1 MSEEIAAPRSDNI
14 ELLNQVSAEQQPT
27 PPPPLRKSESLDTI
41 LTLTN
46 SRYSPRNYYGIDL
59 SYRHNP
65 RYNPKCHLI
74 TISKGTNG
82 RSSPLSP
89 GCSPRSPRP
98 LRIWGSPLI
107 GVPLAKSQS
116 LPTVVPSDDEA
127 CPLFAPMPVRKCNAS
142 STGFC
147 QLQRNSDSAMVC
159 IACGTQASGVRMV
172 EQERAKNC
180 PKRDD
185 RTQVGEA
192 RSGSAQQASCDA
204 WANGP
209 ESLNDRNN
217 RIRAWSGGT
226 HMSQRQ
232 ARRMDVQKVANVI
245 GRSVWKDAREDI
257 EGDARMELIRRK
269 IIDVLEVLFKQV
281 NGMHKDVKKHVRL
294 ETIRL
299 YAASMQHEAV
309 CKQAGCMFS
318 LSQRSNMAVAYGVTE
333 FVLTSL
339 YKTGTEKI
347 AELTGGSVT
356 CEQIKEQLSQ
366 VKQLQLVPS
375 GHSQLQQVTSAV
387 GLIARWGPR
396 DACKPCREVEDVPP
410 ELMLPPSI
418 AQAREE
424 YGKST
429 KADPGDAT
437 VKMRLQLEA
446 TAKLS
451 STRGDV
457 RNTALTYLAVPE
469 IVQYLTL
476 PDHQLWSVQLLACLL
491 LYASACKIER
501 LDSTEALRENLLAS
515 ERVRPKTF
523 LNSAKHLEVLMK
535 QFEPPKE
542 TDPEDDI
549 YAC

>member
-1 MSEEIAAPRSDNI
+1 
-14 ELLNQVSAEQQPT
+14 
-27 PPPPLRKSESLDTI
+27 
-41 LTLTN
+41 
-46 SRYSPRNYYGIDL
+46 
-59 SYRHNP
+59 
-65 RYNPKCHLI
+65 
-74 TISKGTNG
+74 
-82 RSSPLSP
+82 
-89 GCSPRSPRP
+89 
-98 LRIWGSPLI
+98 LI

-491 LYASACKIER
+491 LYAAACKIDR
-501 LDSTEALRENLLAS
+501 LDSTEALRENLLAG
-515 ERVRPKTF
+515 EGVRPNTF
-523 LNSAKHLEVLMK
+523 LNSAMHLEVLMK
-535 QFEPPKE
+535 EFEPAKE

>member
-1 MSEEIAAPRSDNI
+1 MSEEIAAPRSGNI
-14 ELLNQVSAEQQPT
+14 ELLNQASADQEPT
-27 PPPPLRKSESLDTI
+27 PPLRKSESLDTI

-59 SYRHNP
+59 AYRHNP
-65 RYNPKCHLI
+65 RYNPKSHFQ

-89 GCSPRSPRP
+89 ACSPRSPRP
-98 LRIWGSPLI
+98 VRIWGSPLI
-107 GVPLAKSQS
+107 GVPLTKSQS

-127 CPLFAPMPVRKCNAS
+127 GPLFAPVPVRQCNAS

-185 RTQVGEA
+185 STQVGEA

-299 YAASMQHEAV
+299 YAASMQHETF

-339 YKTGTEKI
+339 HKTGTEKI

-424 YGKST
+424 YGKSS

-491 LYASACKIER
+491 LYAAACKIDR
-501 LDSTEALRENLLAS
+501 LDSTEALRENLLAG
-515 ERVRPKTF
+515 EGVRPNTF
-523 LNSAKHLEVLMK
+523 LNSAMHLEVLMK
-535 QFEPPKE
+535 KFEPARE
-542 TDPEDDI
+542 ADPEDDI